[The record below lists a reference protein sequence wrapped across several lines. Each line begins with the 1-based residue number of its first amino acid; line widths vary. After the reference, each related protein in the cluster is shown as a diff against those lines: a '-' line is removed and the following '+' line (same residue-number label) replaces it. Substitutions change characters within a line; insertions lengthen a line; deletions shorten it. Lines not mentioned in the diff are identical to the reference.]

1 MYRIQNL
8 IWTQKNSV
16 ILKEQAHVPL
26 KGEEYVS

>member
-16 ILKEQAHVPL
+16 ILNEQAHVSL
-26 KGEEYVS
+26 EGEEYVS